1 MRKTVVA
8 LALGSALM
16 MISCA
21 DAAKDKD
28 PTAAQLN
35 KQEKAITVQDLQNQ
49 RAVLQLRIQGAE
61 SARNAVEAVISQG
74 KVDLEI
80 LNRQIEAMTPK
91 AEGGIEKK

>member
-1 MRKTVVA
+1 MRKMVIA
-8 LALGSALM
+8 LAAAAALM
-16 MISCA
+16 MTSCA
-21 DAAKDKD
+21 DAAKDA
-28 PTAAQLN
+28 PAPQLN

>member
-8 LALGSALM
+8 LAVAAALM

-21 DAAKDKD
+21 DAAKEKD
-28 PTAAQLN
+28 ATAPQLN